1 MTSFRRYLVLAC
13 AILASA
19 LGVSLA
25 SQPQA
30 TREPASRAAVVLTWN
45 QAQREAGFAG
55 METIFLTRTVR
66 ASARPRLLRMESR
79 CHLHRAALARTNS
92 IDSSRDRK
100 WPACSCSTT
109 ARSASSGTR

>member
-1 MTSFRRYLVLAC
+1 MTSFRRFRILAC

-19 LGVSLA
+19 LGVSLE
-25 SQPQA
+25 SQPQH

-66 ASARPRLLRMESR
+66 ASDRPRPLPDGKPLAFATGGQ
-79 CHLHRAALARTNS
+79 RAAAF
-92 IDSSRDRK
+92 DRFVTGQK
-100 WPACSCSTT
+100 VA
-109 ARSASSGTR
+109 G